1 MEIFLTVGIG
11 VFVLAVLGALVTLY
25 PCIEAFKWGIVF
37 VGSLGFFICLVLA
50 IRALI
55 NNFSLYVFRHVVEK
69 KIKQGW
75 EIFNCGRDSTWGS
88 SAYSTFGVYGMAPGS
103 FARQYGWWR
112 FWTDRIVFEGFFPE
126 RKERMFPGGTLPK
139 LEQINGKN
147 DFKDFLR
154 EDIALL
160 IKLRKETTKEE
171 INPKLKFSTL
181 MEMLRKGEWSYE
193 KSKEDYEITEQ
204 KID

>member
-11 VFVLAVLGALVTLY
+11 VFMLAVLGAFVTLY

-37 VGSLGFFICLVLA
+37 VGTLGFLICLVLA

-75 EIFNCGRDSTWGS
+75 ELYNTELESTWGS
-88 SAYSTFGVYGMAPGS
+88 SACNSFGQYDVSKGS
-103 FARQYGWWR
+103 FPRRFAWWR
-112 FWTDRIVFEGFFPE
+112 FWVDRVIFEGFFPE
-126 RKERMFPGGTLPK
+126 RKNYPFPKGQLPK
-139 LEQINGKN
+139 LKESNEEG
-147 DFKDFLR
+147 DFRNFLKD
-154 EDIALL
+154 DIALL
-160 IKLRKETTKEE
+160 IKLRKETQREE
-171 INPKLKFSTL
+171 INPKLKFSAL

-193 KSKEDYEITEQ
+193 KSKENYEIVEQ